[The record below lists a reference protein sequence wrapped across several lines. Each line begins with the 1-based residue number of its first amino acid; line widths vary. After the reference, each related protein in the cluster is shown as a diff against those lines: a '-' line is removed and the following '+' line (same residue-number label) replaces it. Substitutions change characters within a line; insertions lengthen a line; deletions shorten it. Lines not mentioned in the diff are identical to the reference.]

1 MYYLLICVFLFGGLC
16 VGIKG
21 LLENYS
27 EYNILNNLEKSCQ
40 GSVEGEIL
48 SCDKE
53 IRRIDTEHDIER
65 NEDTDFTVYYFTMGY
80 IVNNKDYQ
88 LRTETLRVKNV
99 AINNNEVSNIGDK
112 VQIKYNLDNPSQ
124 SYCFLFEKERK
135 AQLKILLLSNIFLC
149 CSVIFLSILGF
160 YFI

>member
-1 MYYLLICVFLFGGLC
+1 
-16 VGIKG
+16 
-21 LLENYS
+21 
-27 EYNILNNLEKSCQ
+27 
-40 GSVEGEIL
+40 
-48 SCDKE
+48 
-53 IRRIDTEHDIER
+53 
-65 NEDTDFTVYYFTMGY
+65 MGY

-88 LRTETLRVKNV
+88 LRTESLRVKNV
-99 AINNNEVSNIGDK
+99 IINNNEVSNIGDK